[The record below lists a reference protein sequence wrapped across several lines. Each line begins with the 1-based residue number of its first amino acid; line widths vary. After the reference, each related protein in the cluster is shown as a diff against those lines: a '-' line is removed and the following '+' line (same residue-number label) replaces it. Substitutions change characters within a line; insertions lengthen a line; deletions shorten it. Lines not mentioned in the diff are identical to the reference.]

1 MASMREGFNVDIVA
15 RVIRKTAL
23 NEHLTLPVAAAATFL
38 SCDAS
43 GRYLAKIAD
52 LVSRFGLNSSFV
64 SEAVTR
70 RAGRIALGLGTV
82 GFLISFNNWL
92 NKWTS
97 NNWTPTK
104 RGEWDWT
111 REIVVV
117 TGGSSG
123 VGASVVQK
131 LLTRNPSTTIVI
143 VDFAPLSWTPPA
155 GSKVHYYQ
163 ADLSNSDVVRDV
175 CAKIKSEVGHPTVLV
190 NNAGI
195 ARGFTVMEGSYA
207 DVELTIKT
215 NLLAP
220 FLLVKEFLPD
230 MVEHNHGHIVSV
242 CSMSSVVAPPA
253 LVDYSATKNGIL
265 SLHEGLQVELLHRH
279 KAPKVRLTNGIFN
292 FIKTPLFKGST
303 GLPNFT
309 APLLH
314 VETVSESIVE
324 SLYSGYGGTIILP
337 GIMRYISMLRGGP
350 EWMLRLLRNT
360 SNYPIDFRGRQRI
373 TETGGL
379 APNSS

>member
-1 MASMREGFNVDIVA
+1 MATLREGPNIDIVA
-15 RVIRKTAL
+15 RLVRKTAL
-23 NEHLTLPVAAAATFL
+23 NEHLTLPVAAAVAFL
-38 SCDAS
+38 SCESS
-43 GRYLAKIAD
+43 GRYLAKIAELLSRLGAD
-52 LVSRFGLNSSFV
+52 ASLVSR
-64 SEAVTR
+64 AAAH
-70 RAGRIALGLGTV
+70 RAGRVALGLGTA
-82 GFLISFNNWL
+82 GFLLSLNDWL
-92 NKWTS
+92 NKWYA
-97 NNWTPTK
+97 NNWTATK
-104 RGEWDWT
+104 KGEWDWD

-117 TGGSSG
+117 TGASSG

-131 LLTRNPSTTIVI
+131 LLERNPRTTIVV
-143 VDFAPLSWTPPA
+143 VDFAPLSWTPPE

-163 ADLSNSDVVRDV
+163 ADLSNTDVVRDI
-175 CAKIKSEVGHPTVLV
+175 CERIRAEVGHPTVLV

-195 ARGFTVMEGSYA
+195 ARGFTVMEGTYA

-230 MVEHNHGHIVSV
+230 MVKNNHGHIVSI
-242 CSMSSVVAPPA
+242 CSMSSVVAPPG

-265 SLHEGLQVELLHRH
+265 SLHEGLQVELVRRY

-292 FIKTPLFKGST
+292 FIKTPLFT
-303 GLPNFT
+303 GNTGIPNFL

-314 VETVSESIVE
+314 VETVSESIVD
-324 SLYSGYGGTIILP
+324 SLYSGYGRTIILP

-350 EWMLRLLRNT
+350 EWLHRGLRNR
-360 SNYPIDFRGRQRI
+360 SDYPINFRGRQQI

-379 APNSS
+379 APNNS